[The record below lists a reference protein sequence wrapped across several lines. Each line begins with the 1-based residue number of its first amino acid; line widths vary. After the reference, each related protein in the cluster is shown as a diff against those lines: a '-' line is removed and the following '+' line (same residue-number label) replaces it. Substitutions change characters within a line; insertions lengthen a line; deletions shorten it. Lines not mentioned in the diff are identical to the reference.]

1 MAVDKL
7 TKRELEVLSL
17 IYFGLKNN
25 EIAVKLGISPRT
37 VENHIEKVFKKL
49 GAKNRTEAVINA
61 IRFSILE
68 L

>member
-1 MAVDKL
+1 MVANKL
-7 TKRELEVLSL
+7 TKRELEVLDL
-17 IYFGLKNN
+17 IYFGLKNH
-25 EIAVKLGISPRT
+25 EIARKLSISPRT
-37 VENHIEKVFKKL
+37 VENHIEKIFKKL